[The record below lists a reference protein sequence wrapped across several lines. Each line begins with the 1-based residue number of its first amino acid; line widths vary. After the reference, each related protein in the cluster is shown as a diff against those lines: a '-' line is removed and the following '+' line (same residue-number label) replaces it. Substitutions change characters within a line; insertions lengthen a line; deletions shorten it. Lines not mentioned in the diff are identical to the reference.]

1 MLEVTNL
8 TTRCG
13 STEGGRFADRE
24 LDGMGP
30 GYMYKYYTY
39 RQKYRVML
47 LYAL

>member
-1 MLEVTNL
+1 MLEVSKL
-8 TTRCG
+8 TTRYG
-13 STEGGRFADRE
+13 GVEGGRFADRE

-30 GYMYKYYTY
+30 VYMYKYYTY